1 MNRYPVHIRAR
12 REAPLSRWLWLV
24 KWLMLIPHYIVLA
37 FLWVAFVACTLVA
50 YVAVLFT
57 GRYPHAIF
65 TFNVGVLRWSW
76 RVGYYGYQVLGT
88 DRYPPFTLADV
99 PDYPAGLDIDYPPR
113 HPRWLPLV
121 AWLLAIPHIMILSAL
136 TATGSWQF
144 AGDGATSTSAGLSL
158 VGAAVLIIGFALLF
172 TGRHLVGLYNLLVG
186 VARWSLRVIAYVALL
201 TATYP
206 PFRLD
211 QGETEPDDTPDDRS
225 GPVAAAYGTPPA
237 TAPPATAPPTGTSA
251 VGSVLALVVGALM
264 LLGGVALGIGGT
276 ALLALNTHRD
286 AHGYVSTATLGV
298 SSPTAAITAEGIN
311 IQAGDAWSRD
321 LGGFGDVRITATS
334 RSGAPLFVG
343 IAAQSDVDRWLAGTA
358 HDELVNVYGRGSA
371 RYDRAIGSIRD
382 LGTPGEQDFWLAKVS
397 GTGTITLD
405 WKMTNGRYA
414 VMLANADGARGV
426 TATVRAATKV
436 PDLTPLGWGL
446 LGGGVAI
453 AVVAFLLIYLGA
465 TGLGRRHAPPSPV
478 TGPSGPPPAPS
489 APPERTPVGSA
500 PGTGAG

>member
-12 REAPLSRWLWLV
+12 REEPLSRWLWLV
-24 KWLMLIPHYIVLA
+24 KWLLLIPHYIVLV
-37 FLWVAFVACTLVA
+37 FLWVAFVVCTLVA

-99 PDYPAGLDIDYPPR
+99 PDYPAGLDVDHPPR
-113 HPRWLPLV
+113 LPRWLPLV
-121 AWLLAIPHIMILSAL
+121 AWLFAIPHFMILGAL

-144 AGDGATSTSAGLSL
+144 RNDGATSTTAGLSL

-186 VARWSLRVIAYVALL
+186 VARWSLRVVAYVALL
-201 TATYP
+201 TGRYP

-211 QGETEPDDTPDDRS
+211 QGEGEPDDTPDDRS
-225 GPVAAAYGTPPA
+225 GPVAAKA
-237 TAPPATAPPTGTSA
+237 ATAPPTGTSA
-251 VGSVLALVVGALM
+251 VGSVLALVIGVLM
-264 LLGGVALGIGGT
+264 LLGGTVLGIGGT

-286 AHGYVSTATLGV
+286 AHGYISTATLDA
-298 SSPTAAITAEGIN
+298 STPTAAITAEEIN

-321 LGGFGDVRITATS
+321 LGGFGDIRITATS
-334 RSGAPLFVG
+334 RSGAPLFLG
-343 IAAQSDVDRWLAGTA
+343 IAPQSDVDSWLAGTA
-358 HDELVNVYGRGSA
+358 HDELVNVFGRGNL
-371 RYDRAIGSIRD
+371 RYDRATGAIRD
-382 LGTPGEQDFWLAKVS
+382 VGTPGEQSFWLAKVS
-397 GTGTITLD
+397 GTSTITLD
-405 WKMTNGRYA
+405 WKMANGRYA
-414 VMLANADGARGV
+414 IVLANADGAHAV
-426 TATVRAATKV
+426 NADVRAATKV

-446 LGGGVAI
+446 LGGGIAI
-453 AVVAFLLIYLGA
+453 AIVAFLLIYLGA

-478 TGPSGPPPAPS
+478 TGPSGPPPAPP

-500 PGTGAG
+500 PGTGSG

>member
-1 MNRYPVHIRAR
+1 MNRYPVHVRAR
-12 REAPLSRWLWLV
+12 RETPLNRWLWLV
-24 KWLMLIPHYIVLA
+24 KWLLLIPHYVVLA
-37 FLWVAFVACTLVA
+37 FLWVAFIVCTLVG

-99 PDYPAGLDIDYPPR
+99 PDYPAGLDIDYPIR
-113 HPRWLPLV
+113 LPRWLPLV
-121 AWLLAIPHIMILSAL
+121 AWLFAIPHFMILGAL
-136 TATGSWQF
+136 TATDSWQF
-144 AGDGATSTSAGLSL
+144 RNGDATSASAGLSL

-211 QGETEPDDTPDDRS
+211 QGEPEPDGTPDDRS
-225 GPVAAAYGTPPA
+225 GPVAPAYGTPPA
-237 TAPPATAPPTGTSA
+237 TAQPTGTSA
-251 VGSVLALVVGALM
+251 VGSVLALVVGVLM
-264 LLGGVALGIGGT
+264 LLGGTALGIGGT

-286 AHGYVSTATLGV
+286 SHGYVSTATLDV
-298 SSPTAAITAEGIN
+298 SSPTAAITAEGIT
-311 IQAGDAWSRD
+311 IQAGDVWSRD
-321 LGGFGDVRITATS
+321 LGGFGEVRVTASS
-334 RSGAPLFVG
+334 RSAAPLFLG
-343 IAAQSDVDRWLAGTA
+343 IASQSDVDRWLAGTA
-358 HDELVNVYGRGSA
+358 HDELVNVYGRGNA
-371 RYDRAIGSIRD
+371 RYDRATGSIRD
-382 LGTPGEQDFWLAKVS
+382 VGTPGEQSFWLTKVS
-397 GTGTITLD
+397 GTGTVVLD

-414 VMLANADGARGV
+414 VVLANADGARGI
-426 TATVRAATKV
+426 TAGVRAATKV
-436 PDLTPLGWGL
+436 PGLTPLGWGL

-453 AVVAFLLIYLGA
+453 VVVAFLLIYLGA
-465 TGLGRRHAPPSPV
+465 AGLGRRHAPPSPV
-478 TGPSGPPPAPS
+478 TGPSGPPPAPP

-500 PGTGAG
+500 SGTGSG